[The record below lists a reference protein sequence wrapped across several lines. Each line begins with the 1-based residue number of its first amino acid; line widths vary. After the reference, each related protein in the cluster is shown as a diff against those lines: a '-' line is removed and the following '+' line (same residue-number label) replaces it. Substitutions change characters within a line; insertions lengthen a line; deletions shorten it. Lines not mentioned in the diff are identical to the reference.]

1 MLRGRGRISTSHSKL
16 LCPVIPTNTCL
27 PHVPV
32 GGSEPQISVGLQDI
46 GSTLG
51 KGLCLQGRKGQ
62 PGSAL
67 PSSSK
72 RAHSR
77 PSCPG
82 TMRNPALSA
91 PSQVPVT
98 PRIRVPP
105 TISQTCSTGLA
116 GQHLPEVPP
125 APLFKGTGITP
136 EPGEQELGVG

>member
-1 MLRGRGRISTSHSKL
+1 MLRGRGRISTSRSKL

-46 GSTLG
+46 GSTPG

-82 TMRNPALSA
+82 TVRNPALSA

-116 GQHLPEVPP
+116 AQHLPEVPP